1 MDFLILL
8 VGFILLIKGAD
19 FFVDSASSIAKKFGV
34 PSLLI
39 GLTIVAFGTSAP
51 EAAVS
56 ITAALKNQNN
66 MAIANVV
73 GSNMFNLLVVVG
85 AIAIIKPI
93 KVINSVLVKE
103 FPFLILSSIILLILS
118 FDTRLDLGSANAL
131 SRADGLILL
140 AIFSIFMYYL
150 IETALTSKDDNTDKA
165 DEDDFKNISVFKS
178 IIGCI
183 LGAVAIVIGGQ
194 LTVNSA
200 SSIALSFGMS
210 ETLVGLT
217 IVSVGTSLP
226 ELVTSLIAAK
236 KGESD
241 MAIGNVIGSNM
252 FNILFVLASSS
263 SISSISVS
271 GDAIVDIC
279 IMVGAGIL
287 TYIFSLTKKS
297 VNRVEGLFLVLT
309 YATYLGYIIIR

>member
-103 FPFLILSSIILLILS
+103 FPFLILSSILFFYTLKVP
-118 FDTRLDLGSANAL
+118 RKNAKQV
-131 SRADGLILL
+131 
-140 AIFSIFMYYL
+140 M
-150 IETALTSKDDNTDKA
+150 
-165 DEDDFKNISVFKS
+165 
-178 IIGCI
+178 
-183 LGAVAIVIGGQ
+183 Q
-194 LTVNSA
+194 
-200 SSIALSFGMS
+200 
-210 ETLVGLT
+210 
-217 IVSVGTSLP
+217 
-226 ELVTSLIAAK
+226 
-236 KGESD
+236 
-241 MAIGNVIGSNM
+241 
-252 FNILFVLASSS
+252 
-263 SISSISVS
+263 
-271 GDAIVDIC
+271 
-279 IMVGAGIL
+279 
-287 TYIFSLTKKS
+287 
-297 VNRVEGLFLVLT
+297 
-309 YATYLGYIIIR
+309 